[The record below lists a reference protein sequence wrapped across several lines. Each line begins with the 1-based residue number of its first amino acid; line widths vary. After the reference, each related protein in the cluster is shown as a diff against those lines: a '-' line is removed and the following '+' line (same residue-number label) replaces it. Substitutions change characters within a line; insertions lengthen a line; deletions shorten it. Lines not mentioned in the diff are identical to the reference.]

1 MSLQEE
7 NDAMRQ
13 RVKMPRLGDTTQSV
27 MIAEWLTSVGA
38 HVATGAPLV
47 LVETDKVTTE
57 VPSPVAGT
65 LVELL
70 VDEQDE
76 VDVGQPI
83 CVIEV

>member
-1 MSLQEE
+1 
-7 NDAMRQ
+7 MRQ

-27 MIAEWLTSVGA
+27 MISEWLVAVGA
-38 HVATGAPLV
+38 EVRAGAPLV

-70 VDEQDE
+70 VSEQDE
-76 VDVGQPI
+76 VDVGEPI
-83 CVIEV
+83 CVIEE